1 MVIVRCP
8 SCQNNHIIADNFG
21 WFSDLA
27 GKRNIEEIMAD
38 QGEQVTKKM
47 KIQLDG
53 QLVDFDDIVEAM
65 DKNEKLL
72 DREKVTKT
80 IN

>member
-8 SCQNNHIIADNFG
+8 SCKNNHIIADNFG

-27 GKRNIEEIMAD
+27 GKRNIEEIMAE

-53 QLVDFDDIVEAM
+53 QMVDLDDIVEAM

-80 IN
+80 ID